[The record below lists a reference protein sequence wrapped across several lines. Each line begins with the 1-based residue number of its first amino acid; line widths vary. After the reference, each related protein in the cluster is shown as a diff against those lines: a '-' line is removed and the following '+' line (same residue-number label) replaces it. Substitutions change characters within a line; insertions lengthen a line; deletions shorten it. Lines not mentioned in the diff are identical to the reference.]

1 MQRQREREQVESL
14 LGESI
19 FVAGRLVL
27 IEVLFDDTC
36 RQQKSQSIRE
46 DVCRDA
52 EHGVDVVVAMQAKK
66 KRSEQQCGPAIADGV
81 DRMKHGGVD
90 ALGVARGRGALASPR
105 RAFGRHRVASA
116 RACRRRDVLQ
126 AHRFVAMYAG
136 ECRVEVVAAA
146 AMLDA
151 RWQTMLAGPAMFP
164 TPHAQRDRI
173 EIEPLF
179 GQSILEAARRFA
191 VGHAVEHAVFDE
203 GVEACGE
210 RAARGAGTA
219 PQILEASN
227 AQERIAQNEE
237 RPAIADRFECASTLA
252 TAQQIADRIDILWQ
266 LAALHD
272 SLQFNTRG
280 VSNR

>member
-1 MQRQREREQVESL
+1 M
-14 LGESI
+14 
-19 FVAGRLVL
+19 
-27 IEVLFDDTC
+27 
-36 RQQKSQSIRE
+36 
-46 DVCRDA
+46 
-52 EHGVDVVVAMQAKK
+52 
-66 KRSEQQCGPAIADGV
+66 
-81 DRMKHGGVD
+81 
-90 ALGVARGRGALASPR
+90 
-105 RAFGRHRVASA
+105 
-116 RACRRRDVLQ
+116 
-126 AHRFVAMYAG
+126 
-136 ECRVEVVAAA
+136 
-146 AMLDA
+146 
-151 RWQTMLAGPAMFP
+151 
-164 TPHAQRDRI
+164 
-173 EIEPLF
+173 
-179 GQSILEAARRFA
+179 
-191 VGHAVEHAVFDE
+191 FDE